1 VFKIR
6 PFDGTDRDYEGIVS
20 VRNAVW
26 PNLPDTVEERRY
38 HDEHRDA
45 RALFERFVAE
55 LDELIVASCF
65 VSEPV
70 RTREE
75 GLYFV
80 AINVLPAWERR
91 GIGSACYDHALGRL
105 EPLRPTAL
113 KSSTREDK
121 LQGVRFLTK
130 RGFRR
135 VMREQMVRLDVSRF
149 DAGRF
154 ADKIAGVRA
163 DGIEI
168 VTLDELRERDPD
180 WQRKLWDLDSSIHED
195 VPAPEPHARQS
206 FESFLA
212 SLGAPGFLSDG
223 YFVALDGER
232 LVGLTHLLRAKADRD
247 TLGAGLT
254 GVVRSH
260 RRRGIATALK
270 VKACEYARSVGAKAI
285 ETGNEESN
293 PMSVLNAAL
302 GFEPL
307 PSWLVYKKTL
317 DR

>member
-1 VFKIR
+1 VFTIR
-6 PFDGTDRDYEGIVS
+6 PFDGTDRDYGGIVA
-20 VRNAVW
+20 VRGTVW
-26 PNLPDTVEERRY
+26 PNLPDTIEERRY

-45 RALFERFVAE
+45 RYLFERFVAE
-55 LDELIVASCF
+55 AEGRVVASCF

-70 RTREE
+70 KTREA

-80 AINVLPAWERR
+80 AINVLPEWERR
-91 GIGSACYDHALGRL
+91 GIGSACYDHALARL
-105 EPLRPTAL
+105 ALLRPAGL

-121 LQGVRFLTK
+121 PQGVRFLEK

-135 VMREQMVRLDVSRF
+135 VMREQMVRLDLSRF
-149 DAGRF
+149 DAARF
-154 ADKIAGVRA
+154 ADRVEGVRA
-163 DGIEI
+163 QGIEI
-168 VTLDELRERDPD
+168 VTLDALKESDPS
-180 WQRKLWDLDSSIHED
+180 WQRKLWDLDWSIHRD
-195 VPAPEPHARQS
+195 VPSPEPHARQS

-223 YFVALDGER
+223 YFVALDGDR
-232 LVGLTHLLRAKADRD
+232 YVGLTHLLRANADPH

-254 GVVRSH
+254 GVVRGH

-270 VKACEYARSVGAKAI
+270 VRACEYARNVGAKAI

-293 PMSVLNAAL
+293 PMSLLNAAL

-307 PSWLVYKKTL
+307 PSWLVYKKDL
-317 DR
+317 DH

>member
-1 VFKIR
+1 MFTIR
-6 PFDGTDRDYEGIVS
+6 PFDGTDRDYEGIVA
-20 VRNAVW
+20 VRGAVW

-38 HDEHRDA
+38 HDEHRDP
-45 RALFERFVAE
+45 RHLFERFVAE
-55 LDELIVASCF
+55 AVGRIVASCF

-70 RTREE
+70 KTREA

-80 AINVLPAWERR
+80 AVNVMPEWERR
-91 GIGSACYDHALGRL
+91 GVGSACYDHAVERL
-105 EPLRPTAL
+105 AERGPRAL

-121 LQGVRFLTK
+121 PQGVRFLER

-135 VMREQMVRLDVSRF
+135 VMREQMVRLEISRF
-149 DAGRF
+149 DAADF
-154 ADKIAGVRA
+154 ADKVARVR
-163 DGIEI
+163 DQGIEI
-168 VTLDELRERDPD
+168 VTLDALRRTDPD
-180 WQRKLWDLDSSIHED
+180 WREKLWDLDWSIHQD

-206 FESFLA
+206 LESFLA

-232 LVGLTHLLRAKADRD
+232 YVGLTHLLRAKAAPD

-260 RRRGIATALK
+260 RRRGVATALK
-270 VKACEYARSVGAKAI
+270 VRACEYARSVGAKAI
-285 ETGNEESN
+285 ETGNEEGN
-293 PMSVLNAAL
+293 PMALLNAAL
-302 GFEPL
+302 GFEPT
-307 PSWLVYKKTL
+307 PSWLVYRKDL